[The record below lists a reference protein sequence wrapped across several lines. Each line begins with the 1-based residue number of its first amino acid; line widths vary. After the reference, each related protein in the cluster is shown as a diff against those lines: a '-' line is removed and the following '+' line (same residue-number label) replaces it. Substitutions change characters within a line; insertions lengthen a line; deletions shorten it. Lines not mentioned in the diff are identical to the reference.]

1 MIFDTTSSDIRL
13 YEKNGRQIKLEEL
26 FSLLSSVIK
35 DVYRDAHVDGAEEL
49 EIQDYEKLIPSVIY
63 ILQEACAAAES
74 SSHGAHKVEGLTLQ
88 TLKAESDK
96 AASSKA
102 EWSQIERELTAAKN
116 SLAQLQS
123 EFERAER
130 DRGHLREASA
140 ECERLRQE
148 INKLNDPLLDSKDK
162 ERDALREELAER
174 ESRMLAVNQDIDGLK
189 EKSKKAE
196 ADIGAANTKKAE
208 CEAELAT
215 KERELADIRAKVT
228 TVESD
233 VSKKSTEV
241 EQAERELNELLASMA
256 DRIQR
261 LNERESRYAST
272 YTALHSY
279 LNEEFIADNL
289 FGAANAAEVL
299 STADVPDLPG
309 VGRKITSV
317 PDLSKWL
324 SDVELRL
331 DGLSKVYRA
340 ELQRIISASE
350 SLTKSTPGSDM

>member
-1 MIFDTTSSDIRL
+1 
-13 YEKNGRQIKLEEL
+13 
-26 FSLLSSVIK
+26 
-35 DVYRDAHVDGAEEL
+35 
-49 EIQDYEKLIPSVIY
+49 
-63 ILQEACAAAES
+63 
-74 SSHGAHKVEGLTLQ
+74 
-88 TLKAESDK
+88 
-96 AASSKA
+96 
-102 EWSQIERELTAAKN
+102 
-116 SLAQLQS
+116 
-123 EFERAER
+123 
-130 DRGHLREASA
+130 
-140 ECERLRQE
+140 
-148 INKLNDPLLDSKDK
+148 
-162 ERDALREELAER
+162 
-174 ESRMLAVNQDIDGLK
+174 MLAVNQDIDGLK